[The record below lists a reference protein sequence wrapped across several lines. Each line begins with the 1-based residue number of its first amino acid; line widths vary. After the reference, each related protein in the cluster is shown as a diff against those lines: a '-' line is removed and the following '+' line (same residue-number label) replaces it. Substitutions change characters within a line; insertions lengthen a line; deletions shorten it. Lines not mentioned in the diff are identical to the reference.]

1 MHGLI
6 CACCM
11 VMSTDFAVGKEIH
24 VNGSDLLIH
33 GCDEFTRE
41 YYEKMHGVR
50 FDDIPMKFE

>member
-1 MHGLI
+1 MRVLH
-6 CACCM
+6 A

-41 YYEKMHGVR
+41 YYEKVHGVR